1 MWRRKI
7 LHGHWSLVLLW
18 YMDFKWLGQEWRG
31 GNYAS
36 DANLICRDLLKN
48 PVGFFLHQI
57 GMMMRPRLKLDWL
70 KAPCILA
77 FDSVSTVAI
86 WRTEEFEIGACTNI
100 FHWEKYTAAFFAV
113 LHPLSIWQIVTRT
126 FLWATSIDWQ
136 SKSPLWYI
144 VSRRISSTNRNDLKW
159 SWSTIA
165 ISKNLSKQSK
175 RAWLYSQI

>member
-1 MWRRKI
+1 MTCTGVERRKLCI
-7 LHGHWSLVLLW
+7 Q
-18 YMDFKWLGQEWRG
+18 YQF
-31 GNYAS
+31 
-36 DANLICRDLLKN
+36 DLLGFAQKSFWLLPPPN
-48 PVGFFLHQI
+48 WDDDEAEIEVGI
-57 GMMMRPRLKLDWL
+57 DWL

-144 VSRRISSTNRNDLKW
+144 LCQEESVPQIEMIWNRVDRRL
-159 SWSTIA
+159 A
-165 ISKNLSKQSK
+165 IKESKQTIKKS
-175 RAWLYSQI
+175 RAI